1 MAASKLKTTY
11 ICSECGYES
20 HCPSCGEWNTFVE
33 EVVNTSKEKGRSV
46 VSSLRSKPVLIKDI
60 VLNDKEIR
68 IKTGDAEFDRVMGG
82 GIVSGSIVL
91 VGGEPG
97 IGKSTLMLQVA
108 VKLSG
113 LKILY
118 VSGEESQQQIKMRYD
133 RIGNND
139 MNNIYILNETDVD
152 VIMEQTKE
160 IQPDMVIVDSIQTMF
175 CGSLDSSAGSISQI
189 KECTALF
196 QQYAKSSHVPVF
208 LIGHITK
215 DGAIAGPKILEHIVD
230 VVVMFEGERNYGYR
244 ILRAIKNRFG
254 SSSELGI
261 YLMQQNGLTEVS
273 NPSEVLISKN
283 TENLS
288 GVI

>member
-20 HCPSCGEWNTFVE
+20 LKWLGHCPSCGEWNTFVE

-68 IKTGDAEFDRVMGG
+68 IKTGDTEFDRVMGG

-133 RIGNND
+133 RIGNSD
-139 MNNIYILNETDVD
+139 KNNI
-152 VIMEQTKE
+152 
-160 IQPDMVIVDSIQTMF
+160 
-175 CGSLDSSAGSISQI
+175 
-189 KECTALF
+189 
-196 QQYAKSSHVPVF
+196 
-208 LIGHITK
+208 
-215 DGAIAGPKILEHIVD
+215 
-230 VVVMFEGERNYGYR
+230 
-244 ILRAIKNRFG
+244 
-254 SSSELGI
+254 
-261 YLMQQNGLTEVS
+261 
-273 NPSEVLISKN
+273 
-283 TENLS
+283 
-288 GVI
+288 